1 MLSCPSTC
9 VLLRARAMG
18 DLLIAIGNLPY
29 TVPSLSMA
37 IFWNTHQPTL
47 MLLICQQLGK

>member
-18 DLLIAIGNLPY
+18 DLLIAIGNLPH
-29 TVPSLSMA
+29 TLPSHPQT
-37 IFWNTHQPTL
+37 IFENTHQLTSI
-47 MLLICQQLGK
+47 MLIYQHLG